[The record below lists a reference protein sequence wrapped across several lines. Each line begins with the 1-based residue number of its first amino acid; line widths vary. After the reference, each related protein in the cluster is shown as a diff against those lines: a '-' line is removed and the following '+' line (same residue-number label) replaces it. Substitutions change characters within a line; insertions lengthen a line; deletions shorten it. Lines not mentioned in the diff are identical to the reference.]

1 MAPLIPLPPTEL
13 HYCPTVERI
22 KQHTWG
28 SPNQVLVCNK
38 QGREL
43 RGMQASALSNLTA
56 IFCSISS
63 PLCIHKQQVNKS
75 MLCWPDLSCL
85 PPAASELCSTTQLSV
100 CRGEEKEMHPRGC
113 TDSYPGWVAAFTC
126 VYRPGVA
133 VEAQH
138 HRAEIGAAAN
148 TDQPVLSTVSSGIVF
163 FQAKQSSTVPSHA
176 RPRI

>member
-1 MAPLIPLPPTEL
+1 MRLFVLKANTVQSAGTATHWCRHDLGQLSMMLLYKNKCTYGNMAPLIPLPPTEL

-43 RGMQASALSNLTA
+43 RGMQTLALSNLTA
-56 IFCSISS
+56 ISCSISS

-85 PPAASELCSTTQLSV
+85 PPAASEPKPL
-100 CRGEEKEMHPRGC
+100 
-113 TDSYPGWVAAFTC
+113 
-126 VYRPGVA
+126 
-133 VEAQH
+133 QH
-138 HRAEIGAAAN
+138 HPAFRLQGRREGNAPKGMYWF
-148 TDQPVLSTVSSGIVF
+148 LSRLSCCLYMCL
-163 FQAKQSSTVPSHA
+163 
-176 RPRI
+176 